1 MRYIN
6 KYFSD
11 HILVFIVGRG
21 ISDLYLLCVFG
32 DTFICQYKYMIYLI
46 EKGVVVYK

>member
-1 MRYIN
+1 M
-6 KYFSD
+6 
-11 HILVFIVGRG
+11 VFIVGRG

-32 DTFICQYKYMIYLI
+32 DTVEAFICQYKYMIYLI